1 MSILKGKSKLLLYRE
16 MAEQYLQ
23 KMKTTEYTSA
33 DRLHEDLYAFVLC
46 KYLLYGDDT
55 EGVFSLDELAERSVA
70 KTIQMTGQDA
80 FKADSKVS
88 CEGTTSAM
96 NKKVLL
102 LMALQRELG
111 ITFDVSRTADLTD
124 TRLLAEEVFGLLAEK
139 NHLGRSNRV

>member
-1 MSILKGKSKLLLYRE
+1 MSILKGKSKLLFGRKT
-16 MAEQYLQ
+16 AERYLQ
-23 KMKTTEYTSA
+23 KMKTTEYTSTDA
-33 DRLHEDLYAFVLC
+33 LHEDLYAFVLC
-46 KYLLYGDDT
+46 KYLLYGDET
-55 EGVFSLDELAERSVA
+55 AGIYSLDELAERSVA

-111 ITFDVSRTADLTD
+111 IKFRLSKTADLTD
-124 TRLLAEEVFGLLAEK
+124 TKKLASEVYYLLVE
-139 NHLGRSNRV
+139 N

>member
-1 MSILKGKSKLLLYRE
+1 MAILKGKSKLLIYRE
-16 MAEQYLQ
+16 TAEQYLQ
-23 KMKTTEYTSA
+23 KMKTTEYRSVEA
-33 DRLHEDLYAFVLC
+33 LHEDLYAFVLC
-46 KYLLYGDDT
+46 KYLLYGDDLKD
-55 EGVFSLDELAERSVA
+55 VFSLDELAERSVA

-111 ITFDVSRTADLTD
+111 IRFRVNRTADLTD
-124 TRLLAEEVFGLLAEK
+124 TKMLAAEVFALLNE
-139 NHLGRSNRV
+139 R

>member
-16 MAEQYLQ
+16 RAEQFLQ
-23 KMKTTEYTSA
+23 NMKTVKYQSPEQ
-33 DRLHEDLYAFVLC
+33 LHGDLYGFVLC
-46 KYLLYGDDT
+46 KYLLT
-55 EGVFSLDELAERSVA
+55 ENDCKEVYSLNELAERSVA
-70 KTIQMTGQDA
+70 KTIQMTGEDA

-111 ITFDVSRTADLTD
+111 IRFSPGRTADLTD
-124 TRLLAEEVFGLLAEK
+124 TKLLAAEVWALLSNKAAESDK
-139 NHLGRSNRV
+139 

>member
-1 MSILKGKSKLLLYRE
+1 MAILKGKSKLLIYRE
-16 MAEQYLQ
+16 KAEQYLQ
-23 KMKTTEYTSA
+23 KMKTTKYFSVEE
-33 DRLHEDLYAFVLC
+33 LHEDLYAFVLC
-46 KYLLYGDDT
+46 KYLLYGECSD
-55 EGVFSLDELAERSVA
+55 VFSLDELAEKSVA

-111 ITFDVSRTADLTD
+111 IRFPLSRTADLTD
-124 TRLLAEEVFGLLAEK
+124 TKKLAEEVWGLLQTK
-139 NHLGRSNRV
+139 

>member
-1 MSILKGKSKLLLYRE
+1 MAILKGKSRLLIYQNT
-16 MAEQYLQ
+16 AEQFLQ
-23 KMKTTEYTSA
+23 KMKKTEYESA
-33 DRLHEDLYAFVLC
+33 EELHADLYAFVLC
-46 KYLLYGDDT
+46 KYLLYGDDIG
-55 EGVFSLDELAERSVA
+55 EIISLDELAEKSVA

-111 ITFDVSRTADLTD
+111 IKFRLSSTADLT
-124 TRLLAEEVFGLLAEK
+124 TTKLLAEEIYLLKKEGDTK
-139 NHLGRSNRV
+139 